1 MVYANPVTL
10 KFCLSSSWSC
20 NTAQQGGTKQIM
32 YKLKVEQKYL
42 EDTKKCYMIN
52 DDKYLSENYRVEYK
66 I

>member
-1 MVYANPVTL
+1 
-10 KFCLSSSWSC
+10 
-20 NTAQQGGTKQIM
+20 M